1 MRNSLSDDE
10 DEAPLDPTLLAVQ
23 TRLRRL
29 MMIGGLTLGLGI
41 AAVLAA
47 MVYRITTD
55 DSTDTPAPVATGE
68 PAVGSLT
75 LVDAGLSPEAR
86 LVSTALDGDR
96 LALSFADGGN
106 TVIVVVDAT
115 SMRMI
120 GRLVVRPD

>member
-1 MRNSLSDDE
+1 
-10 DEAPLDPTLLAVQ
+10 
-23 TRLRRL
+23 
-29 MMIGGLTLGLGI
+29 MIGGLTLGLGI

-68 PAVGSLT
+68 AAVGSLT